1 MMLGTAASSSIATP
15 TGRLSHTGA
24 ISVRKMAIPKL
35 TGIASS
41 SASTEL
47 TSVPYTGASAP
58 NCSVTGFQTSRVRKL
73 SLKWANAGQAPARSD
88 TATPPS
94 SASTRVAAMN
104 VALRKTR
111 SRSRCPAACRGSM
124 AATVFIADGNLSRCV
139 PRNRTRR
146 PPVARGGRRSSSTPT
161 ASAPSGGRAEARPAR
176 TLHPLGVR
184 GRARQAR
191 RTLDLRLPGSTD
203 LLDQALRQR
212 DVVQLGRHL
221 GTVVIGPVEKLERF
235 TGCGRIRRHCV
246 HQDEAHARDRPGL
259 LARLIGEDQVI
270 ARRMSPVGARGR
282 RLERLGAG
290 NDRLARL
297 VDETGVRHVGL
308 LGVGVLD
315 IADSAVGLVGH
326 VGDAFVT
333 LGPDP

>member
-24 ISVRKMAIPKL
+24 ISVRKMATPKL

-73 SLKWANAGQAPARSD
+73 SLKCANAGQAPARSD

-94 SASTRVAAMN
+94 SASTRVAAMK

-111 SRSRCPAACRGSM
+111 SRSRCPAACRGSIK
-124 AATVFIADGNLSRCV
+124 ATVFIADGNLSRCV
-139 PRNRTRR
+139 PRNRNRR

-161 ASAPSGGRAEARPAR
+161 ASAPSGGRAHEARPTR

-191 RTLDLRLPGSTD
+191 RTLDLRLPGGTD

-221 GTVVIGPVEKLERF
+221 GTVVIGPFEKLERL
-235 TGCGRIRRHCV
+235 TGCGRIRRHGV
-246 HQDEAHARDRPGL
+246 HQDEARARDRPAL

-270 ARRMSPVGARGR
+270 ARCMGPVVARGR
-282 RLERLGAG
+282 RLE
-290 NDRLARL
+290 
-297 VDETGVRHVGL
+297 
-308 LGVGVLD
+308 
-315 IADSAVGLVGH
+315 
-326 VGDAFVT
+326 
-333 LGPDP
+333 